1 MVTLIV
7 NKKFQHPGKQTVTQ
21 GTRKGEAGNNPSVD
35 NDGQNDSNRHL
46 FVLGEEQREQ
56 GSSFII

>member
-21 GTRKGEAGNNPSVD
+21 GTRNGEAGNNPSV
-35 NDGQNDSNRHL
+35 GQ
-46 FVLGEEQREQ
+46 
-56 GSSFII
+56 